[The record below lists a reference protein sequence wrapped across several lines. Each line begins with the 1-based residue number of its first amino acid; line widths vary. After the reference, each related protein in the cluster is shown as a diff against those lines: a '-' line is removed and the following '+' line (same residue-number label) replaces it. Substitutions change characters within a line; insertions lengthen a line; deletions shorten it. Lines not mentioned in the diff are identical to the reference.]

1 MDVSLY
7 VYDLSKGMARA
18 MSKQF
23 LGIQIDAVYHTAIV
37 LNGVEYFFG
46 AGVQTCYPGS
56 THHGRPMEVVP
67 LGQTQLPI
75 EVILEYLESLKQIYT
90 PESYDLFAHNCNNF
104 SNDFSMFLVGK
115 GIPEHITSLPETVLQ
130 TPFGQMMKPQLDA
143 QMRTV
148 TQAPVPA
155 QKVPPQTS
163 ASTSKA
169 TSTIN
174 PAPDGA
180 AKVAAHGEVYNVT
193 QISILDKHL
202 AEAQKTCAVIF
213 FTSSTCAPCKIAY
226 PTFDSLAAENP
237 KATFIKV
244 DTNQAQDIAMRY
256 QIRAT
261 PTFMTFLHG
270 KKENEWTG
278 ANPPQLRGN
287 VGLLIQQALPAHPH
301 TTLSVPTLD
310 NGSLRPVSFTKT
322 PPLDKVIAK
331 MGSSANDPAVQTIK
345 TFLLTRQSQGARE
358 APLPNLT
365 PFAKFLQSTPQTL
378 SPPTLFSAY
387 DLLRCAL
394 LDARVAGWFAEESG
408 PSSPSTLLQLLQHT
422 KTLIDSS
429 NCPYN
434 LRLVTVQLAT
444 NLFSSPLT
452 LDLILTN
459 KSDLGSLIIHLA
471 TTSLLAEPDKP
482 ALRAA
487 ATSLAFN
494 LASAN
499 YRVRREDEREAMNE
513 DLQVELAASLL
524 EFVGSETTGGEGD
537 EEAIRGAIMTLGY
550 LVYFAPKDG
559 EVWDL
564 CQALGARA
572 TIGGVKGRGDA
583 VAKIVKDVC
592 TFMPQ
597 GDSE

>member
-143 QMRTV
+143 QMRSV

-155 QKVPPQTS
+155 QKVPHQAAPVP
-163 ASTSKA
+163 KA
-169 TSTIN
+169 AGVQQPMSN
-174 PAPDGA
+174 GGA
-180 AKVAAHGEVYNVT
+180 KAAAHGEVYNVT
-193 QISILDKHL
+193 QMSVLDKHL

-226 PTFDSLAAENP
+226 PAFDSLAAENP
-237 KATFIKV
+237 KATFVKV
-244 DTNQAQDIAMRY
+244 DINQAQDIAMRY

-270 KKENEWTG
+270 KKENEWAG
-278 ANPPQLRGN
+278 ANPSQLLGN
-287 VGLLIQQALPAHPH
+287 VRLLIQQAIPAHPH
-301 TTLSVPTLD
+301 AALSVPAIQ
-310 NGSLRPVSFTKT
+310 NGSLRPVSFTKI

-331 MGSSANDPAVQTIK
+331 MGPSANDPAVEMIK
-345 TFLLTRQSQGARE
+345 TFLMTRQSQGARE
-358 APLPNLT
+358 APLPNLAV
-365 PFAKFLQSTPQTL
+365 FAKFLQSAPQTL
-378 SPPTLFSAY
+378 TPETLFSAY
-387 DLLRCAL
+387 DLLRCAV
-394 LDARVAGWFAEESG
+394 LDPRVAGWFAEESG
-408 PSSPSTLLQLLQHT
+408 PSQPTTLHHLLQHT
-422 KTLIDSS
+422 KTLIDNSS
-429 NCPYN
+429 CPYN

-452 LDLILTN
+452 LNLILSNTT
-459 KSDLGSLIIHLA
+459 DLASLIINLA

-487 ATSLAFN
+487 ATSLALN
-494 LASAN
+494 VAGAN
-499 YRVRREDEREAMNE
+499 YRVRREEEREAL
-513 DLQVELAASLL
+513 DQGLQVELAASLL
-524 EFVGSETTGGEGD
+524 EYLGSVAEGESEGD
-537 EEAIRGAIMTLGY
+537 DEAVRAALMALGY
-550 LVYFAPKDG
+550 LVHYAPEDG

-564 CQALGARA
+564 CRALSARA
-572 TIGGVKGRGDA
+572 TVAGVQGKGDGVK
-583 VAKIVKDVC
+583 KIVKDVAAV
-592 TFMPQ
+592 MPK
-597 GDSE
+597 GDD

>member
-18 MSKQF
+18 MSQQF

-56 THHGRPMEVVP
+56 THHGRPMEIVP

-143 QMRTV
+143 QMRSV
-148 TQAPVPA
+148 TQAPVPP
-155 QKVPPQTS
+155 QKVPQAS
-163 ASTSKA
+163 APVSKTA
-169 TSTIN
+169 GVQQPISN
-174 PAPDGA
+174 GGA
-180 AKVAAHGEVYNVT
+180 KAASHGEVYNVT
-193 QISILDKHL
+193 QMSVLDKHL
-202 AEAQKTCAVIF
+202 AEAQKTCAVVF

-226 PTFDSLAAENP
+226 PAFDSLAAENP
-237 KATFIKV
+237 KAIFVKV
-244 DTNQAQDIAMRY
+244 DINQAQDIAMRY

-270 KKENEWTG
+270 KKEDEWAG
-278 ANPPQLRGN
+278 ANPAQLLGN
-287 VGLLIQQALPAHPH
+287 VRLLVQQAIPAHPH
-301 TTLSVPTLD
+301 AALLSPTLQ
-310 NGSLRPVSFTKT
+310 NGSLRPVSFTKI

-331 MGSSANDPAVQTIK
+331 MGPAANEPAVQMIK
-345 TFLLTRQSQGARE
+345 AFLLTRQSQGARE
-358 APLPNLT
+358 APLPNLA
-365 PFAKFLQSTPQTL
+365 PFATFLQSAPQIL
-378 SPPTLFSAY
+378 APETLFSAY

-408 PSSPSTLLQLLQHT
+408 PSKPTTLVQLLQHT
-422 KTLIDSS
+422 KTLIDTST
-429 NCPYN
+429 CPYN

-444 NLFSSPLT
+444 NLFTSPLT
-452 LDLILTN
+452 LKLILHNT
-459 KSDLGSLIIHLA
+459 SDLSSLIIHLA

-487 ATSLAFN
+487 ATSLALN
-494 LASAN
+494 VAGAN
-499 YRVRREDEREAMNE
+499 YRVRREDEREAVDE
-513 DLQVELAASLL
+513 GLQVELAASLL
-524 EFVGSETTGGEGD
+524 EYVGSASEDD
-537 EEAIRGAIMTLGY
+537 EEAIRAALMALGY
-550 LVYFAPKDG
+550 LVYYAPIDG

-564 CQALGARA
+564 CRALGARA
-572 TIGGVKGRGDA
+572 TVAAVTGKSDVVK
-583 VAKIVKDVC
+583 KIVGDVVKV
-592 TFMPQ
+592 MPK
-597 GDSE
+597 GDD

>member
-56 THHGRPMEVVP
+56 THHGKPMEVVP

-143 QMRTV
+143 QMRSV

-155 QKVPPQTS
+155 QKVPPKSSVS
-163 ASTSKA
+163 APKTAGAQQPISTGGAKA
-169 TSTIN
+169 
-174 PAPDGA
+174 AP
-180 AKVAAHGEVYNVT
+180 HGEVYNVT
-193 QISILDKHL
+193 QMSVLDKHL
-202 AEAQKTCAVIF
+202 AAAQKTCAVIF
-213 FTSSTCAPCKIAY
+213 FTSSICAPCKIAY
-226 PTFDSLAAENP
+226 PAFDSLAAENP
-237 KATFIKV
+237 KATFMKV

-270 KKENEWTG
+270 KKEDEWTG
-278 ANPPQLRGN
+278 ANPAQLLGN
-287 VGLLIQQALPAHPH
+287 VRLLIQQALPTHPH
-301 TTLSVPTLD
+301 AALSVPTLQ
-310 NGSLRPVSFTKT
+310 NGSLRPVSFTKI

-331 MGSSANDPAVQTIK
+331 MGPSANDPAVEMIK
-345 TFLLTRQSQGARE
+345 AFLLTRQAQGARE
-358 APLPNLT
+358 APLPNLA
-365 PFAKFLQSTPQTL
+365 PFATFLQSAPQTL
-378 SPPTLFSAY
+378 AAETLFSAY
-387 DLLRCAL
+387 DLLRCAV

-408 PSSPSTLLQLLQHT
+408 PSTPTTLLQLLHHT
-422 KTLIDSS
+422 KSLIDTSS
-429 NCPYN
+429 CPYN

-452 LDLILTN
+452 LNLFLSN
-459 KSDLGSLIIHLA
+459 SSDLGSLIIHLA

-487 ATSLAFN
+487 ATSLALN
-494 LASAN
+494 IASAN
-499 YRVRREDEREAMNE
+499 YRVRREQEREAL
-513 DLQVELAASLL
+513 DQGLQVELAASLL
-524 EFVGSETTGGEGD
+524 EYVGSASEGD
-537 EEAIRGAIMTLGY
+537 DEALRAAVLGLGY
-550 LVYFAPKDG
+550 LVYYAPKDG

-564 CQALGARA
+564 CRALGARETVA
-572 TIGGVKGRGDA
+572 GIEGKGDGVK
-583 VAKIVKDVC
+583 KIVKDVA
-592 TFMPQ
+592 TVMPK
-597 GDSE
+597 GYD